1 MGHSQLSA
9 HLPDVQT
16 NIDGRGVPIQKVG
29 VSGIRLPLQ
38 LLEKGGGVQRTVGDI
53 AMHVSLGAKWRGTHM
68 SRFTELLNT
77 FTQNPDHTIA
87 SKNLAPLAEQM
98 LDVLETDSAFVE
110 VEMDF
115 FRSVLAPESK
125 IPGVAPYRAH
135 VEVWADRANGA
146 VSLGG
151 KTGVLVTG
159 QTCCPCSKEISD
171 YNPETGLGR
180 GAHSQH
186 GEVRILV
193 WNDPRDIIWYEDL
206 IDIAEASV
214 SAPSYP
220 ILKRVDERHTTIQ
233 AYENPC
239 FVEDVLRNAAVRLR
253 QLPHIT
259 RFEVEVTN
267 HEVIHFH
274 KATGNICEDVDRA

>member
-16 NIDGRGVPIQKVG
+16 SADGRGVDIQKVG
-29 VSGIRLPLQ
+29 VSGIRLPVQ
-38 LLEKGGGVQRTVGDI
+38 LREKAGGIQRTVGDI
-53 AMHVSLGAKWRGTHM
+53 AMHVSLGAQWRGTHM

-87 SKNLAPLAEQM
+87 SQDLAPLAERM
-98 LDVLETDSAFVE
+98 LTVLETDSAFVE
-110 VEMDF
+110 VDMDF
-115 FRSVLAPESK
+115 FRNVLAPESK
-125 IPGVAPYRAH
+125 LPGVAPYRAH
-135 VEVWADRANGA
+135 VEVWADRTNG
-146 VSLGG
+146 STTLGC

-171 YNPETGLGR
+171 YDETTGLGR

-186 GEVRILV
+186 GDVRILV
-193 WNDPRDIIWYEDL
+193 WNDPLRMVWYEDL
-206 IDIAEASV
+206 IDVAEASV
-214 SAPSYP
+214 SAPAYP
-220 ILKRVDERHTTIQ
+220 ILKRIDERHATIQ

-253 QLPHIT
+253 DLPQIS
-259 RFEVEVTN
+259 RFEVEVVN

-274 KATGNICEDVDRA
+274 KANGTICEDVPAS